1 VSSFRKKRSASPRG
15 ILLTGY
21 RGVIATIVTRLLLP
35 LVCTTYSHLVLRY
48 WAVVVYTS
56 SSSSSYLQCVATLTF
71 LYSRKGNHVNQA
83 GTTGTTSGGNK
94 SAKRSG
100 DMVDPSIG
108 QLEREQPPTRAK
120 DTSAILSALMS
131 SINVLSGSRKA
142 PGQGNQRSSGSF
154 KSATTTASVK
164 KSIKTPTSS
173 TSTMPS
179 NQGSSGRLPSTQD
192 QPPPLKVRL
201 KIPANMVKAAASPQ
215 ETLPPP
221 ESTKGG
227 KNQKRAAELQEID
240 DDINEGAQD
249 DDGARNLVQ
258 TFFFALLSYCSIF
271 ASPTLGLLPCCGT
284 AYGSDHCTIRTF
296 SHANSRTTGA
306 ATPH

>member
-1 VSSFRKKRSASPRG
+1 V
-15 ILLTGY
+15 
-21 RGVIATIVTRLLLP
+21 
-35 LVCTTYSHLVLRY
+35 
-48 WAVVVYTS
+48 
-56 SSSSSYLQCVATLTF
+56 QCVTTLTF

-100 DMVDPSIG
+100 DMVDPRASIG

-131 SINVLSGSRKA
+131 SINILSGSRKA

-154 KSATTTASVK
+154 KLATTTASVK

-221 ESTKGG
+221 KSTKGG
-227 KNQKRAAELQEID
+227 KNRKRAAELQEID
-240 DDINEGAQD
+240 DDINDGAQD
-249 DDGARNLVQ
+249 DDDGARPLKRAKKTPRQENTGTPNRNPTRQ
-258 TFFFALLSYCSIF
+258 TRSNGF
-271 ASPTLGLLPCCGT
+271 
-284 AYGSDHCTIRTF
+284 
-296 SHANSRTTGA
+296 
-306 ATPH
+306 